1 MSCIVASDSGS
12 KSSISSSKPL
22 LWIMGELLKHGF
34 LNSWVWLF
42 KKHTPQSEAFW
53 MKETS
58 YLEMFCLI
66 LLLHSCA
73 LYLSLQNLKKE
84 KNVLNNTTWFIP
96 KVSLLTYLYLGG
108 GWNPQVLGQL
118 NLESVSLPSL
128 LSLYGISTWQPQVGW
143 LLKYMMLHSCNGS
156 LYSCQKL
163 CF

>member
-12 KSSISSSKPL
+12 RSSISSSKSL
-22 LWIMGELLKHGF
+22 LWMMGELLKHGF

-84 KNVLNNTTWFIP
+84 KMSSTIQCA
-96 KVSLLTYLYLGG
+96 LLTYLYLGG
-108 GWNPQVLGQL
+108 GWNPQVLEQL

-128 LSLYGISTWQPQVGW
+128 LSLHGISTWQPQVSW
-143 LLKYMMLHSCNGS
+143 CLKYMMLHSCNGS
-156 LYSCQKL
+156 L
-163 CF
+163 

>member
-1 MSCIVASDSGS
+1 MNHGWTSQAWFPEFLSMAFQETH
-12 KSSISSSKPL
+12 SSIWSLLNERNKLPGNVLSYFAFTFMCFVLKPP
-22 LWIMGELLKHGF
+22 K
-34 LNSWVWLF
+34 
-42 KKHTPQSEAFW
+42 
-53 MKETS
+53 
-58 YLEMFCLI
+58 
-66 LLLHSCA
+66 
-73 LYLSLQNLKKE
+73 LKKR